1 MTYYIFLK
9 YLRSL
14 EEFRKILMS
23 KFLLNLLLQ
32 IFIALVNSKI
42 QFLIQKFFFLIS
54 ARPTL
59 RPIRPLSPA
68 SPLAAPPPQAKTVPT
83 GPSSPRVG
91 CVFVGNTSSLL
102 VRAFQADRLSH
113 VSLSTRPQMS
123 VSSPTSSRPTSP
135 APPPSVAQLRA
146 SGAIEPLPP
155 RLHFPS
161 LNFLS

>member
-1 MTYYIFLK
+1 
-9 YLRSL
+9 
-14 EEFRKILMS
+14 MS

-32 IFIALVNSKI
+32 ISKASVNSKI
-42 QFLIQKFFFLIS
+42 QFLIQKFFFLIL

-68 SPLAAPPPQAKTVPT
+68 SPMAVPPSQAKTVLA

-91 CVFVGNTSSLL
+91 RVFTGNTSSLL
-102 VRAFQADRLSH
+102 VRAFRAGRLSH
-113 VSLSTRPQMS
+113 VSLSIGPQMS
-123 VSSPTSSRPTSP
+123 VPSPTSNRPSSP
-135 APPPSVAQLRA
+135 APPPSAAQLRA

-161 LNFLS
+161 LNFPP